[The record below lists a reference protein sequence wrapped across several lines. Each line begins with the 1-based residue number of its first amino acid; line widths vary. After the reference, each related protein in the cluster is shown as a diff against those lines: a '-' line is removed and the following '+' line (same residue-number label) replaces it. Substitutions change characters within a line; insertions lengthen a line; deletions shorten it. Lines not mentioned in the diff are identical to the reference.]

1 MFKWSS
7 ANNSKS
13 SRDRE
18 DGVGTFSDEGSYHS
32 ILKKATYSTGN
43 TKGKKKKK
51 KKKVDRSVTWSKE
64 FHTYEERCPQSF
76 DTDYDDDDDYSYNR
90 DDTFDDEE
98 ESLISGYLSEHA
110 GDTNTK
116 KKAGALSSMF
126 TPIALPANFKMNSA
140 SEDDASLIETMDNYY
155 SGIGKAASEEGSI
168 VSYDGMRDVSRHHRQ
183 REIDGNIGNLGLV
196 LPSLDG
202 FLNVL
207 GVTTNS
213 ADDATYI
220 SDATSYSSSG
230 SLSSEETEYTAERKA
245 NKSRRTKSTA
255 TTKSRDKAGKDIR
268 SSPTEKKV
276 KDTRSAPTEKKVKDT
291 QSAPTE
297 KKVKKKKAKSTA
309 ELNVAI
315 QKLETNSSESTDS
328 GIEVSHSSAQD
339 VSLKF
344 SCSDD
349 VIKPLISN
357 ELLESGNK
365 SGATVN
371 KSSKKKKNIFGLKNK
386 RKGADKPEVDKLKSL
401 EESTKNSVTTKV
413 SPTPDDVSDIEV
425 QSLVEAALAQQQIND
440 GSVERIKAEA
450 AKRLKASAAAGV
462 EVIPR
467 AQIPPQIPGG
477 TINQAEAA
485 DLKQSFSASTDGG
498 SETSEIKGK
507 VKSTKKKSLKNKLSF
522 RRNKSTFSGRE
533 LAFAYA
539 QQQMAPL
546 EVAVEEQEE
555 LYVGSSDEV
564 VSVGGEEQKV
574 LSAHSETKSNQQGA
588 SFVQEPT
595 RNYHPTLGIS
605 EAMSYET
612 ANTAKVDRYK
622 VPRKKLDAPKM
633 VKKETAPLKK
643 KQEPSAPRPCKEVKR
658 PEEVKRPKE
667 EVKKPEKKVKVDQ
680 PTTEK
685 KKKETAPMK
694 KKEKPSTPKVVKEV
708 KRPQEKP
715 STPKVAKEVKRPQE
729 KAIVDLPE
737 TALKKTEPSPKR
749 VKEPTEKFKFDLP
762 LPKQRLYDNILAA
775 ESFDSV
781 STTEDILSELQEIE
795 EAAMLMYQ
803 SMVTEGEYE

>member
-7 ANNSKS
+7 TNNSKS

-18 DGVGTFSDEGSYHS
+18 DCVGTFSDEGSYHS

-51 KKKVDRSVTWSKE
+51 KKNVDRSVTWSKE
-64 FHTYEERCPQSF
+64 FQTYEERCPQSF
-76 DTDYDDDDDYSYNR
+76 DTDYDDDDYSYNR

-110 GDTNTK
+110 GDTNPK
-116 KKAGALSSMF
+116 QKAGALSSMF
-126 TPIALPANFKMNSA
+126 APIALPANFKMNSA
-140 SEDDASLIETMDNYY
+140 PEDDALIETMDNYY
-155 SGIGKAASEEGSI
+155 SGIGKAASEEGSSI
-168 VSYDGMRDVSRHHRQ
+168 VSYDGMRDVSRQHRQ

-196 LPSLDG
+196 MPSLDG

-207 GVTTNS
+207 GVTSNS
-213 ADDATYI
+213 AEDATYM

-230 SLSSEETEYTAERKA
+230 SLSSEETEYTAEKKA
-245 NKSRRTKSTA
+245 DKSRRTKSTA

-268 SSPTEKKV
+268 SSSTEKKV
-276 KDTRSAPTEKKVKDT
+276 KDTRSAPIEKKVKDT

-297 KKVKKKKAKSTA
+297 TKVKKKKAKSTA

-344 SCSDD
+344 SGSDD
-349 VIKPLISN
+349 VIKPLISDGV
-357 ELLESGNK
+357 LESGNK

-413 SPTPDDVSDIEV
+413 SPTPDVSDIEV
-425 QSLVEAALAQQQIND
+425 QSLVEAALAQQKIND

-462 EVIPR
+462 DVIPR
-467 AQIPPQIPGG
+467 AQIPGG

-485 DLKQSFSASTDGG
+485 EVKQSFSASTDGG

-522 RRNKSTFSGRE
+522 RRNKSAFSGRE

-588 SFVQEPT
+588 SFAQESTP
-595 RNYHPTLGIS
+595 NYPPTLGIG

-643 KQEPSAPRPCKEVKR
+643 KQEPSAPKPGKEVKK
-658 PEEVKRPKE
+658 PDEVKRPK

-680 PTTEK
+680 PTMEK

-708 KRPQEKP
+708 KRSQEKP
-715 STPKVAKEVKRPQE
+715 SAPKVAKEVKRPQE

-737 TALKKTEPSPKR
+737 TAPVKKTEPSPKR

-762 LPKQRLYDNILAA
+762 LPKQSLYDNILAA

>member
-7 ANNSKS
+7 TNNSKS
-13 SRDRE
+13 SRDR
-18 DGVGTFSDEGSYHS
+18 DVSVGTFSDEGSYHS
-32 ILKKATYSTGN
+32 ILKKASYSTGN

-51 KKKVDRSVTWSKE
+51 KKNVDRSVTWSKE
-64 FHTYEERCPQSF
+64 FQTYEERCPQSF
-76 DTDYDDDDDYSYNR
+76 DTDYDDDDYSYNR

-110 GDTNTK
+110 GNTNPK
-116 KKAGALSSMF
+116 QKAGALSSMF

-140 SEDDASLIETMDNYY
+140 PENDASLIETMDNYY
-155 SGIGKAASEEGSI
+155 SGVGKAASEEGSI

-196 LPSLDG
+196 MPSLDG

-207 GVTTNS
+207 GVTSNS
-213 ADDATYI
+213 ADDATYM

-230 SLSSEETEYTAERKA
+230 SASSEETEYTAEKKA
-245 NKSRRTKSTA
+245 DKSRRTKSTA

-276 KDTRSAPTEKKVKDT
+276 KDTRSAPIEKKVKGT

-297 KKVKKKKAKSTA
+297 TKVKKKKAKSTA

-344 SCSDD
+344 SGSDD

-357 ELLESGNK
+357 EVLESGNK

-386 RKGADKPEVDKLKSL
+386 RKGADKTEVDKLKSL

-413 SPTPDDVSDIEV
+413 SPTPDVSDIEV
-425 QSLVEAALAQQQIND
+425 QSLVEAALAQQKIND

-467 AQIPPQIPGG
+467 AQIPGG
-477 TINQAEAA
+477 TINQADAA
-485 DLKQSFSASTDGG
+485 EVKQSFSASTDGG

-507 VKSTKKKSLKNKLSF
+507 AKSTKKKSLKNKLSF
-522 RRNKSTFSGRE
+522 RRNKSAFSGRE

-564 VSVGGEEQKV
+564 VSVGGKEQKV

-595 RNYHPTLGIS
+595 RNHPPTLGIG

-612 ANTAKVDRYK
+612 VNTAKVDRYK
-622 VPRKKLDAPKM
+622 VPRKDAPKM

-643 KQEPSAPRPCKEVKR
+643 KQESSAPKPAKEVK
-658 PEEVKRPKE
+658 PK

-737 TALKKTEPSPKR
+737 TAPVKKTEPSPKR

-762 LPKQRLYDNILAA
+762 LPKQSLYDNILAA